1 MPTSYAEDHASAKAD
16 IAEAGFSVSFSRS
29 VGTVDEATDTV
40 SSSTTTTYTGVA
52 LRMPG
57 DARTYAALGLTE
69 RDPITLLYATDNYG
83 DALPPLGATTSTAAL
98 GGGTYTVQSIDPLAP
113 DGSKAITAT
122 LVIAR

>member
-1 MPTSYAEDHASAKAD
+1 MSYADDHASAHAD

-29 VGTVDEATDTV
+29 VGTLDESTDTV
-40 SSSTTTTYTGVA
+40 SSSTTTTYSGVA
-52 LRMPG
+52 VRLPG
-57 DARTYAALGLTE
+57 NVRTYAALGLTE
-69 RDPITLLYATDNYG
+69 REPVTLLYCTDTYG
-83 DALPPLGATTSTAAL
+83 DVVPPLGATTSTAAL